1 MMESLRSFVKG
12 FFLPLKGARLL
23 LSTRRTK
30 RWAAMPLVVNF
41 IIYIL
46 LLSTFFWLI
55 SLLKIPELSW
65 DFWGAFGS
73 WLSTVINDMAGI
85 LKWTISIPLA
95 FALCYFTFTVV
106 GMVVAAPFNDIL
118 SEKLEN
124 YLCLDSHGDGDAQER
139 PLRLDMKAA
148 VISIISSLKFAFR
161 QIFYSIIVLPLLLIP
176 FVGATVLFLVT
187 AYYSGIGFLDVGM
200 ARNYLP
206 HQCKLPAIYQNRWQI
221 IGFGAGMDLLF
232 MIPFAG
238 LLMLPL
244 GVAGGTILYCDID
257 WEKLLINDNFEL
269 PEGFVPPR
277 KRA

>member
-1 MMESLRSFVKG
+1 MENLRSFVKG
-12 FFLPLKGARLL
+12 FLLPVKGAKLL

-30 RWAAMPLVVNF
+30 RWAAMPLIVNF
-41 IIYIL
+41 IIYIM
-46 LLSTFFWLI
+46 LLSTFFWLV
-55 SLLKIPELSW
+55 SLLKIPQLSW
-65 DFWGAFGS
+65 EFWGSFGS
-73 WLSTVINDMAGI
+73 WLSTIINDMAGI
-85 LKWTISIPLA
+85 LKWTICIPLA

-124 YLCLDSHGDGDAQER
+124 YICLDRSISDVAQER

-161 QIFYSIIVLPLLLIP
+161 QILYSILVLPLLLIP

-206 HQCKLPAIYQNRWQI
+206 HQCKLPAIYQNRWQV

-244 GVAGGTILYCDID
+244 GVSGGTILYCDIE
-257 WEKLLINDNFEL
+257 WEKLLKNDNFDL

-277 KRA
+277 KRT